1 MIKLKRIKHSLLP
14 LIEKLKK
21 VLEADDD
28 VILVYLFGSYAQG
41 KVHPLSDVDI
51 AVLLKENVDFFE
63 KKLDL
68 MEIISRTLLT
78 DEIDLVILNEASL
91 GLLFEIFN
99 KGKVLVNKDE
109 NVRIEFLLRSV
120 KKYID
125 TYPLRKLTEE
135 ILIEKIKNYAS

>member
-41 KVHPLSDVDI
+41 RIHPLSDVDI
-51 AVLLKENVDFFE
+51 AILLKESVDFFE

-68 MEIISRTLLT
+68 TETISKTLLT
-78 DEIDLVILNEASL
+78 DEFDLVMLNEASP

-99 KGKVLVNKDE
+99 KGKILVNKDE
-109 NVRIEFLLRSV
+109 NVRIEFLLRSI

-125 TYPLRKLTEE
+125 TYPLRKLAEE